1 MAARMRSARDTL
13 VTPSGQRLVTR
24 AWLPDDDRSG
34 ELPAVLIVHGLGEHI
49 GRYER
54 LAGVLVGA
62 GLAVH
67 GFDLRGHGESE
78 GRRAWVRDVGDLVD
92 DVSAMAAHV
101 RTWHDGPWALMG
113 HSLGGL
119 VALRAVQTGAVTPDA
134 LVLSSA
140 LLRASTALPPFVVRA
155 LMALA
160 RIAPGLPA
168 TRLDATAMSRDPLEV
183 AAYRDDPVVSHA
195 PVRLDTATAM
205 VAAGAAAL
213 APDAPPLTLP
223 TLVLHGLADTV
234 TDPRGSAE
242 LVARNP
248 GVTHHVE
255 REGRHELFNDTC
267 RELVSDVLARWLT
280 SRLALAAAR

>member
-1 MAARMRSARDTL
+1 MRSARDTL

-24 AWLPDDDRSG
+24 AWLPDDDRS
-34 ELPAVLIVHGLGEHI
+34 ESRPSVLIVHGLGEHI

-54 LAGVLVGA
+54 LAEVLVDA

-67 GFDLRGHGESE
+67 GFDLPGHGESE
-78 GRRAWVRDVGDLVD
+78 GRRAWFRDVADLI
-92 DVSAMAAHV
+92 DVVSVVATQL
-101 RTWHDGPWALMG
+101 RTWNVGPWALMG
-113 HSLGGL
+113 HSVGGL
-119 VALRAVQTGAVTPDA
+119 VALRAVQTGSLSPDA
-134 LVLSSA
+134 LVLSSPF
-140 LLRASTALPPFVVRA
+140 LRASRMPPSIVVRA
-155 LMALA
+155 LVALA

-168 TRLDATAMSRDPLEV
+168 TRLDPSAMSRDPVEV
-183 AAYRDDPVVSHA
+183 AAYRDDPAVSHA

-205 VAAGAAAL
+205 VTAGAAAL
-213 APDAPPLTLP
+213 SPDAPPLLLP

-234 TDPRGSAE
+234 SNPSGSAE

-280 SRLALAAAR
+280 SRLALAAAN

>member
-1 MAARMRSARDTL
+1 MRSARDTL

-24 AWLPDDDRSG
+24 SWVPDDDRIDARPG
-34 ELPAVLIVHGLGEHI
+34 LLIVHGLGEHI

-54 LAGVLVGA
+54 LAGVLVDA
-62 GLAVH
+62 GIAVH
-67 GFDLRGHGESE
+67 GFDLPGHGDSE
-78 GRRAWVRDVGDLVD
+78 GRRAWVRDVADLVD
-92 DVSAMAAHV
+92 DVRAAVVWLRSA
-101 RTWHDGPWALMG
+101 HDGPWALMG

-134 LVLSSA
+134 LVLSSPF
-140 LLRASTALPPFVVRA
+140 LRASRPPPSVVVRA
-155 LMALA
+155 LVALA

-168 TRLDATAMSRDPLEV
+168 TRLDPSAMSRDPVEV
-183 AAYRDDPVVSHA
+183 AAYRDDPAVSHA

-205 VAAGAAAL
+205 VTAAAAAL

-234 TDPRGSAE
+234 TNPSGSAE

-267 RELVSDVLARWLT
+267 REHVSDVLARWLA
-280 SRLALAAAR
+280 SRLALAATS